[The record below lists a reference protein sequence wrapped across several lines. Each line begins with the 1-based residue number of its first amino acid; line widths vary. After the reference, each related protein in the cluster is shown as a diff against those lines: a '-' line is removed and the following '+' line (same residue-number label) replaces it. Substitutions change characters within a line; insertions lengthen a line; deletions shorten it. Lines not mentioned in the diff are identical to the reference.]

1 MNTASANSERL
12 SSYQTDQGEDLFVL
26 LQLDG
31 NDLLFSIAEYF
42 NLHPV
47 TSLEFLEL
55 VQKIVF
61 VIHGLTR
68 DAYDHIT
75 EGDPA
80 IPDLSNAP
88 QAGFRRAR
96 ALRNISDHHASF
108 DVQVA
113 SLLVTEIIDSQ
124 GGTLDLAEAN
134 ELIDNPADRIHRNS
148 EAYAGVTSAAAD
160 DGRVDPDQLT
170 ARIEQWAA

>member
-1 MNTASANSERL
+1 MRK
-12 SSYQTDQGEDLFVL
+12 SSDLFAL
-26 LQLDG
+26 LQLDC
-31 NDLLFSIAEYF
+31 NDLLFSIPEYF

-47 TSLEFLEL
+47 TALEFLER

-75 EGDPA
+75 QGDLSVPY
-80 IPDLSNAP
+80 LSNAP
-88 QAGFRRAR
+88 QSGFRRAR
-96 ALRNISDHHASF
+96 ALRNISNRHASF

-113 SLLVTEIIDSQ
+113 SLFVTEIIDPQ
-124 GGTLDLAEAN
+124 GGTPDLAEAN
-134 ELIDNPADRIHRNS
+134 ELIDNPADRIHGNS
-148 EAYAGVTSAAAD
+148 EAYTGVTPAAAD

-170 ARIEQWAA
+170 ARIEQGAA

>member
-1 MNTASANSERL
+1 MRKS
-12 SSYQTDQGEDLFVL
+12 EDLFAL

-31 NDLLFSIAEYF
+31 NDLLFSISEYF

-47 TSLEFLEL
+47 TALEFLER

-61 VIHGLTR
+61 VIHGLAR
-68 DAYDHIT
+68 DTYDHIT
-75 EGDPA
+75 QGDPS

-88 QAGFRRAR
+88 QTGFRRAR
-96 ALRNISDHHASF
+96 VLRDISNRHASF

-113 SLLVTEIIDSQ
+113 SLFVTEIIDPQ
-124 GGTLDLAEAN
+124 GGTLDLAETN
-134 ELIDNPADRIHRNS
+134 ELIDNPAYRIHRNS
-148 EAYAGVTSAAAD
+148 EANTGVAPAAAD